1 MEFVISN
8 THQGQRLD
16 VVLTGTC
23 ENLGSRSDVQ
33 RSIRAGL
40 VSIDGKTAIRTSTKV
55 SSGQIIRVK
64 SKSDYLP
71 VGIIPSELKLDVVF
85 EDDDIAIIEKPSG
98 MVVHTGAGHITNTMA
113 NAAVTRW
120 PSICDVGD
128 PDRPGI
134 VHRLDR
140 ETSGLLII
148 ALNSIAYNNL
158 TTMIKKHEIMRTYTA
173 LVHGHLESPNGTI
186 DAPVGRDPHHR
197 TRQAVNANGRPAL
210 THYEVV
216 REVGQFSFLK
226 IRLETGRMHQIRV
239 HMTAIGH
246 PVAGD
251 QTYGKQPGIENL
263 KRQFLHASKLMFLHP
278 ISSEKLSITSTRP
291 EDLKSALSS
300 IE

>member
-40 VSIDGKTAIRTSTKV
+40 VSIDGNTAIRTSTKV

-120 PSICDVGD
+120 PTICDVGD

-134 VHRLDR
+134 VHRLDKD
-140 ETSGLLII
+140 TS
-148 ALNSIAYNNL
+148 
-158 TTMIKKHEIMRTYTA
+158 
-173 LVHGHLESPNGTI
+173 
-186 DAPVGRDPHHR
+186 
-197 TRQAVNANGRPAL
+197 
-210 THYEVV
+210 
-216 REVGQFSFLK
+216 
-226 IRLETGRMHQIRV
+226 
-239 HMTAIGH
+239 
-246 PVAGD
+246 
-251 QTYGKQPGIENL
+251 
-263 KRQFLHASKLMFLHP
+263 
-278 ISSEKLSITSTRP
+278 
-291 EDLKSALSS
+291 
-300 IE
+300 